1 MFTRL
6 RLFVLTIVSLVCV
19 YPFIGNAT
27 PLKIT
32 SKERV
37 EYQNQI
43 RHFLQETYYTTLCL
57 AITEQDL
64 HKDVVEDLMAEDAV
78 RYQPEFYLDSKR
90 GRRLSPSQYLGALQ
104 VEPVKEQS
112 VKEATTDGNLS
123 EYAFDELLLIN
134 ENNTLSRFSSNCH
147 ILFGIV
153 MSLVLVTIVFYL
165 YKNITIVSIAKNDS
179 MSMADAIELYGKGK
193 YKKAVMIFTQFATDG
208 DTTAQ
213 YILGGCY
220 KKGLGVSQDYN
231 EAVKWFRKSAEQG
244 DAFAQCD
251 LGDCYYNGLGVS
263 QDYNEAV
270 KWFRKSVEQG
280 DAFAQSNLGVCYYNG
295 LGVSQDYNEAVK
307 WFRKSAEQGNA
318 SAQNNLGDCYEYG
331 RGVPIDIE
339 EAKKWHQRFLSNKN
353 RNE

>member
-64 HKDVVEDLMAEDAV
+64 HKDVVEDLIAEDTV
-78 RYQPEFYLDSKR
+78 RYQP
-90 GRRLSPSQYLGALQ
+90 
-104 VEPVKEQS
+104 
-112 VKEATTDGNLS
+112 
-123 EYAFDELLLIN
+123 
-134 ENNTLSRFSSNCH
+134 
-147 ILFGIV
+147 
-153 MSLVLVTIVFYL
+153 
-165 YKNITIVSIAKNDS
+165 IAKNDS

-208 DTTAQ
+208 DATAQ

-220 KKGLGVSQDYN
+220 K
-231 EAVKWFRKSAEQG
+231 
-244 DAFAQCD
+244 
-251 LGDCYYNGLGVS
+251 
-263 QDYNEAV
+263 
-270 KWFRKSVEQG
+270 
-280 DAFAQSNLGVCYYNG
+280 NG

-353 RNE
+353 RKE

>member
-64 HKDVVEDLMAEDAV
+64 HKDVVEDLMAEDTV
-78 RYQPEFYLDSKR
+78 RYQP
-90 GRRLSPSQYLGALQ
+90 
-104 VEPVKEQS
+104 
-112 VKEATTDGNLS
+112 
-123 EYAFDELLLIN
+123 
-134 ENNTLSRFSSNCH
+134 
-147 ILFGIV
+147 
-153 MSLVLVTIVFYL
+153 
-165 YKNITIVSIAKNDS
+165 IAKNDS

-193 YKKAVMIFTQFATDG
+193 YEKTVMIFTQFATDG
-208 DTTAQ
+208 DATAQ

-220 KKGLGVSQDYN
+220 K
-231 EAVKWFRKSAEQG
+231 
-244 DAFAQCD
+244 
-251 LGDCYYNGLGVS
+251 
-263 QDYNEAV
+263 
-270 KWFRKSVEQG
+270 
-280 DAFAQSNLGVCYYNG
+280 NG

-307 WFRKSAEQGNA
+307 WFRKSAEQGYAFAQCDLGYCYDNGLGVSQDHNEAVKWYRKSAEQGDAFAQCNLGACYYKGLGVSQDYNEAVKWYRKSAEQGNA
-318 SAQNNLGDCYEYG
+318 PAQNNLGDCYEYG

>member
-64 HKDVVEDLMAEDAV
+64 HKDVVEDLMAEDTV
-78 RYQPEFYLDSKR
+78 RYQP
-90 GRRLSPSQYLGALQ
+90 
-104 VEPVKEQS
+104 
-112 VKEATTDGNLS
+112 
-123 EYAFDELLLIN
+123 
-134 ENNTLSRFSSNCH
+134 
-147 ILFGIV
+147 
-153 MSLVLVTIVFYL
+153 
-165 YKNITIVSIAKNDS
+165 IAKNDS

-270 KWFRKSVEQG
+270 KWFRKS
-280 DAFAQSNLGVCYYNG
+280 
-295 LGVSQDYNEAVK
+295 
-307 WFRKSAEQGNA
+307 AEQGNA